1 MLFRF
6 RKMRAMDPLQVAMTG
21 VRMGERYLQV
31 FCSDAAL
38 TRGLATKTGLSG
50 TAALAATDESQAK
63 LARKAADK
71 AGVLID
77 IKTTPATQL
86 SWDDEAFDMVVIDNT
101 GATFAALSE
110 TDRRA
115 CLDAARRV
123 LRAGGRVEFIE
134 REDARTGAEA
144 LLTAAGFKPVRTLA
158 ERDGFR
164 FVEGL
169 KG

>member
-50 TAALAATDESQAK
+50 TAALAAPDHTHAKQAQ
-63 LARKAADK
+63 KAADK

-77 IKTTPATQL
+77 IKVTPPSQL
-86 SWDDEAFDMVVIDNT
+86 NWDSGAFDMVVIDNT
-101 GATFAALSE
+101 GSAFAQLSE
-110 TDRRA
+110 TDQPA
-115 CLDAARRV
+115 ALKEARRV
-123 LRAGGRVEFIE
+123 LRDGGRIEFIE
-134 REDARTGAEA
+134 RETDRTNADS
-144 LLTAAGFKPVRTLA
+144 LLAAAGFKPVRTLA

>member
-1 MLFRF
+1 
-6 RKMRAMDPLQVAMTG
+6 
-21 VRMGERYLQV
+21 
-31 FCSDAAL
+31 L

-50 TAALAATDESQAK
+50 VAALAAPDDSHAK

-77 IKTTPATQL
+77 IKITPAADLT
-86 SWDDEAFDMVVIDNT
+86 WDNDAFDMVVIDNT
-101 GATFAALSE
+101 GGAFRQLNDDA
-110 TDRRA
+110 RRA
-115 CLDAARRV
+115 CLQESRRV
-123 LRAGGRVEFIE
+123 LRDGGRVEFIE
-134 REDARTGAEA
+134 REHDRTGADA
-144 LLTAAGFKPVRTLA
+144 LLTAAGFKPVRILA